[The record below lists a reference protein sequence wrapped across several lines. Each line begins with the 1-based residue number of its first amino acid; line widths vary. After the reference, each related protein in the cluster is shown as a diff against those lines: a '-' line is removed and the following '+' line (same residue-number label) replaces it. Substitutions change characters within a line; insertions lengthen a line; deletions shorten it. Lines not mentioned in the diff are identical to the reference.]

1 MIMKEKKSGKVFSY
15 ILLVLLACIM
25 VFPMLWSLLSSLR
38 TDEEIFFYMAPITIH
53 TFLPVNWTTEAYV
66 RLFTEF
72 NFLQPILNTL
82 YVCILTVVFGCLINS
97 IAAMAFAMMEFKGKN
112 LIFSIIVL
120 TFMIPFESISLP
132 MYRIAYELHLLNTI
146 AGIVLPSLANGLVLF
161 LFVQFFK
168 DIPSG
173 IIEAAV
179 VDGAKLRHIFFRV
192 ILPMSGAVF
201 VTAALLLFMSQW
213 NGYLWPLLVAQSKS
227 LRLIQTRLT
236 DFNTEEGTEWAAKY
250 AAMILS
256 AVVPLCLFLP
266 LQKYYVSGITS
277 GSLKG

>member
-1 MIMKEKKSGKVFSY
+1 MIKTKKIGKVLSY
-15 ILLVLLACIM
+15 ILLALLACIM
-25 VFPMLWSLLSSLR
+25 AFPLLCSLFSSLR
-38 TDEEIFFYMAPITIH
+38 TDEEIFFYMVPVNLH
-53 TFLPVNWTTEAYV
+53 TFLPVEWTLEAYV
-66 RLFTEF
+66 RVFTEF

-82 YVCILTVVFGCLINS
+82 YVCILTVVFGCLVNS

-112 LIFSIIVL
+112 IIFSIIVL

-132 MYRIAYELHLLNTI
+132 MYRIAYELKLLNTF

-168 DIPSG
+168 DIPHG

-179 VDGAKLRHIFFRV
+179 VDGAKLRHIFFQI

-250 AAMILS
+250 AAMIIS
-256 AVVPLCLFLP
+256 AVVPLLLFLP